1 MPLPPTD
8 TARTL
13 IHLLGATGWGGAGRY
28 ALDICRHFRLQGWK
42 VRIVTRDIRDIDTR
56 ISAAGV
62 SVRHAPLRDY
72 PDIFSAMMLRG
83 MLRAIPRGEG
93 IVHVH
98 SVPDALTAVMARRL
112 ARRPDIR
119 IVATRHSAGRS
130 DRHRMLRGVCRHI
143 DSWIFVS
150 EFSRARFL
158 SSLPDDIRKSLE
170 GKTCVGYNSL
180 YIPDEVVVPEP
191 AKGPVVAM
199 YHGGLAPGRGLE
211 TLIDA
216 MSLLRDTRLR
226 LRIAGGG
233 DPDYTDRL
241 RRHAQNRGVMEKIDW
256 VRRYEDTAP
265 LVAESHFG
273 VFPVMSPEACGLS
286 NLEFMAMGRP
296 QVSTLLGGPS
306 EYLTDGVEALAV
318 KPADA
323 GALAEAMRRLA
334 EDPDL
339 RAKMGAAARERYMRD
354 FAWHRFIARLGRSYA
369 LTQ

>member
-42 VRIVTRDIRDIDTR
+42 VRIVTRDIRDVDAR

-83 MLRAIPRGEG
+83 MMRAIPEGEG
-93 IVHVH
+93 ILHVH
-98 SVPDALTAVMARRL
+98 SLPEALTAVLARRL

-119 IVATRHSAGRS
+119 IVATLHSAGRC
-130 DRHRMLRGVCRHI
+130 DRLWTLRRVCRHV
-143 DSWIFVS
+143 DAWIFVS
-150 EFSRARFL
+150 EFSRSRFC
-158 SSLPDDIRKSLE
+158 SSLPDDVKKALE
-170 GKTCVGYNSL
+170 GKTSVGYNSL
-180 YIPDEVVVPEP
+180 YIPDEEVVPEP
-191 AKGPVVAM
+191 AKGPLVAM
-199 YHGGLAPGRGLE
+199 YQGSLATGRGLE

-216 MSLLRDTRLR
+216 MSLMRDTRLR